1 MTRTTPAQRAFTSG
15 EISPALYFRSDYQ
28 RFQTGLRACRG
39 FLPMVE
45 GGFTRMPGTI
55 FRGYTKGNAAARLI
69 AFQFAAD
76 DALVLEFTPLKMRVW
91 RYGALVQSGGAPYE
105 LTTPFDAESI
115 AKLSWVQ
122 SADVIYIADGERP
135 IQRLARYALNNWT
148 ISAASFTGPFMTQN
162 LDEDLTI
169 TASGTTGTVT
179 LTASGSVFQSGHVGT
194 TFMLSAQHYTDISLW
209 VGSTDM
215 SIGSYVRYDG
225 NIYRLVRLAEAA
237 DAAANCYYVGTTK
250 FCFSGGTVD
259 TGVNVP
265 IHTEGTMKVN
275 TDPDVYWQ
283 YVSDGTGIVRI
294 TAVASG
300 TSATAKVLT
309 ALPPNLDSD
318 PTYRWSEGAWS
329 SVRGWPQAVE
339 IYEQRLVAAGSTA
352 EPRTIWFSVVGD
364 YADFTPGTEADE
376 GFAYAISG
384 QASLNSIIGL
394 CGGRA
399 GLHVFAVGQEYSTR
413 SDTASSV
420 ISPTTAVIRIDS
432 GHGSHRTPAVTPDG
446 DPIFITRD
454 QRRII
459 RMAYSLQ
466 DDAQRATDLTRAS
479 SHLGAAAFEEI
490 AWQASPLRLAWVRQ
504 GDGNLAALVYEPDED
519 VLGWS
524 VLPVAGGTVVGIAV
538 TPAAQ
543 AGIDSVLLA
552 VQREVDGAT
561 VCTVE
566 ELSDV
571 HALLTSDDDPFAANH
586 LFSAVQI
593 AGETATID
601 LSHLIGCEVYGWT
614 DAGEFGPVTV
624 PADGQLDLTGTTAAG
639 TPATAGFVGLF
650 DETHYA
656 ETLDIQAAT
665 PNGDTSGKKRRLKA
679 GVGVAV
685 LRTAQG
691 YLRAVEREISE
702 PDRLR
707 DRRAIIPRT
716 TSSDLSEQFTGI
728 TSVDVNSGVCS
739 SVSLRIEPHRGAPLT
754 ITGLIPSVE
763 VAA

>member
-15 EISPALYFRSDYQ
+15 EISPALYFRADYQ
-28 RFQTGLRACRG
+28 RFQTGLRTCRG

-55 FRGYTKGNAAARLI
+55 FRGTTAGNADARLI

-91 RYGALVQSGGAPYE
+91 RYGALIEKDGAPYE
-105 LTTPFDAESI
+105 LTTPFDADSI
-115 AKLSWVQ
+115 ARLSWVQ

-148 ISAASFTGPFMTQN
+148 IAAASFTGPFMTQN

-169 TASGTTGTVT
+169 TASGTSGTVT
-179 LTASGSVFQSGHVGT
+179 LTASGNVFSPGHVGT
-194 TFMLSAQHYTDISLW
+194 TFLLSAQHYTDISLW
-209 VGSTDM
+209 VGTTNM
-215 SIGSYVRYDG
+215 SVGSYVRYNG
-225 NIYRLVRLAEAA
+225 NIYRLVRLATSE
-237 DAAANCYYVGTTK
+237 DAAANCYSVGSTR
-250 FCFSGGTVD
+250 FCFAGGSVN

-265 IHTEGTMKVN
+265 IHTEGTMKVG

-283 YVSDGTGIVRI
+283 YISDGTGIVRI
-294 TAVASG
+294 TAVASA

-309 ALPPNLDSD
+309 KLPPNLSHD

-329 SVRGWPQAVE
+329 SVRGWPQAIE
-339 IYEQRLVAAGSTA
+339 IYEQRLVAAGTTA

-394 CGGRA
+394 CSGRG

-420 ISPTTAVIRIDS
+420 ISPTTTVIRIDS
-432 GHGSHRTPAVTPDG
+432 GHGSHRTPAITPDG

-466 DDAQRATDLTRAS
+466 EDAQRATDLTRAS

-490 AWQASPLRLAWVRQ
+490 AWQASPLRIAWMRQ

-519 VLGWS
+519 VIGWA

-543 AGIDSVLLA
+543 AGVDSVLLA
-552 VQREVDGAT
+552 IRRVVNGET

-571 HALLTSDDDPFAANH
+571 HALLTRDDDPFAANH

-593 AGETATID
+593 SGETASVD
-601 LSHLIGCEVYGWT
+601 MSHLIGQSVYGWT
-614 DAGEFGPVTV
+614 DAGEFGPVIV
-624 PADGQLDLTGTTAAG
+624 PADGQVPLTGT
-639 TPATAGFVGLF
+639 ATAGFVGLF
-650 DETHYA
+650 DATHYA
-656 ETLDIQAAT
+656 ETLDIQAAA
-665 PNGDTSGKKRRLKA
+665 PNGDTSGRARRLKA
-679 GVGVAV
+679 TTGVAV

-691 YLRAVEREISE
+691 YLRAIEREIGA
-702 PDRLR
+702 PDRMR
-707 DRRAIIPRT
+707 ERRAIIPRT
-716 TSSDLSEQFTGI
+716 VSSDLRVQYTGI
-728 TSVDVNSGVCS
+728 CSVDVQSGNCA
-739 SVSLRIEPHRGAPLT
+739 SVSLRVEPHAGAPLT
-754 ITGLIPSVE
+754 ITGLIPAVE